1 MYYRPDQL
9 PADLRSTLRD
19 LSRGKPL
26 EHHTTLALEGYL
38 FPFLRL
44 VVGAVVLGFSLFT
57 VTRSSWELGGDEA
70 TLHAVL
76 GAVGGALILNALFRL
91 LRKLTSGIKPA
102 MVVNRVS
109 VAATRGGSSPILVA
123 RLADLKWRH
132 GGVTSH
138 KITLEL
144 PDGTHVF
151 RSPLFSDG
159 FGFATR
165 LSSAKAAEAS
175 PEEDWVAR
183 LEGAEAEGTPRG
195 PGWAG
200 RFLRAASVLAAG
212 AILGY
217 GAALHARVIRYQ
229 NVEARYWEGCEA
241 GRDREYGCGEY
252 VRWAEPLQ
260 TKLLDARYDDFE
272 GMNREYQAWSDST
285 ASMSLGPLRD
295 RMRRYE
301 AVYAMK
307 QRGDSPRGEPYLRH
321 TPLAEHAPLAL
332 ERLDDASFEKVRES
346 HRAASFREYLRDW
359 PKGRNRDAAR
369 ERLRELYRAATERYR
384 KQVAGPGTSP
394 EAVQGMLALLEH
406 LRKEDPV
413 TATVPICFLPVAGL
427 EGGKIEELVSALTG
441 SKKVHPVEPA
451 FTAEA
456 NKRRNGLVVGYIDR
470 ALKRV
475 LGDLFVPQWWS
486 PSAVRDRP
494 RFLVHYEV
502 RATGRAYGVTSEES
516 LPPAERNQYVGIAIE
531 FDFTIQVPEGDQ
543 PLTDDPDQGHRFGFV
558 ARPAPNFS
566 VAGAQ
571 SPEVFAR
578 KVYDRM
584 AETAFDEFT
593 RKLAEAYGLGLPPSG
608 HPGS

>member
-9 PADLRSTLRD
+9 PADLKTLLRG
-19 LSRGKPL
+19 LSRGKTL
-26 EHHTTLALEGYL
+26 EGHATLGLEGYL
-38 FPFLRL
+38 FPVLRL
-44 VVGAVVLGFSLFT
+44 LVGALVLGFSLYT
-57 VTRSSWELGGDEA
+57 VARGSWELRSDEA

-76 GAVGGALILNALFRL
+76 GAVGGALVLNALFRVLRL
-91 LRKLTSGIKPA
+91 LFSGIKPA
-102 MVVNRVS
+102 MVVNRLC
-109 VAATRGGSSPILVA
+109 VAATRGGSSPVLVA
-123 RLADLKWRH
+123 RLADLKWKH

-144 PDGTHVF
+144 PDGSHVY

-165 LSSAKAAEAS
+165 LSGRNAAEGT

-183 LEGAEAEGTPRG
+183 LEEAGVEGAPRG

-200 RFLRAASVLAAG
+200 RFLRAALVMVAG
-212 AILGY
+212 AVLGY
-217 GAALHARVIRYQ
+217 GVALHARVIRYQ
-229 NVEARYWEGCEA
+229 NVEARYWRDCES
-241 GRDREYGCGEY
+241 GRDAEYTCGKY
-252 VRWAEPLQ
+252 VRWAEPFQ
-260 TKLLDARYDDFE
+260 TNLLDKRYDDIE
-272 GMNREYQAWSDST
+272 GMYREYEAWKKST
-285 ASMSLGPLRD
+285 ASMRLGPPRD

-301 AVYAMK
+301 GVYRMK

-332 ERLDDASFEKVRES
+332 ERYDDASFEKIRDSRLAE
-346 HRAASFREYLRDW
+346 SFREYLRDW

-369 ERLRELYRAATERYR
+369 ERLRGLYRVATERYQ
-384 KQVAGPGTSP
+384 KMVAGRPTTP

-406 LRKEDPV
+406 LRQEDPV
-413 TATVPICFLPVAGL
+413 TPKVPICFLPVSGL
-427 EGGKIEELVSALTG
+427 EGGKIEELVAALTG
-441 SKKVHPVEPA
+441 SEKVHPVEPA
-451 FTAEA
+451 FTAAA

-475 LGDLFVPQWWS
+475 VGDLFVPEWWA
-486 PSAVRDRP
+486 PEAVRDRP

-502 RATGRAYGVTSEES
+502 KATGRAYGVTSEES

-531 FDFTIQVPEGDQ
+531 FDFTIQVPEDGGS
-543 PLTDDPDQGHRFGFV
+543 LTDDPEEGHRFGFV

-566 VAGAQ
+566 VAGAT

-593 RKLAEAYGLGLPPSG
+593 RKLAAAYGMGDG
-608 HPGS
+608 K